1 MTRFDLTV
9 LGCGDAFGSG
19 GRFQTSFLIDLDQMR
34 LLLDCGATT
43 LVALK
48 RASIE
53 PATIDLILIS
63 HLHGDHFGGLPFL
76 LLDQHFRAG
85 RRPPLTIVGPAG
97 TAERLRAA
105 REVLFPGSGAL
116 ALRFPLHVEAFV
128 PGTAW
133 TRGPLSVAA
142 HEVEHPSGAPSLGL
156 RLEAHGRTL
165 AYSGDTQWTES
176 LVTLSEDA
184 DVLICECYTH
194 APGIGNHLNYQT
206 LMANRLRLRTKRILL
221 THLAEDMLQRR
232 FELEFEVLEDGM
244 KISL

>member
-1 MTRFDLTV
+1 MRRFDLTV

-19 GRFQTSFLIDLDQMR
+19 GRFQTSFLVDLGEMR

-43 LVALK
+43 LVALS
-48 RASIE
+48 RAGIE
-53 PATIDLILIS
+53 PAGIDLILIS

-76 LLDQHFRAG
+76 LLEQHFRA
-85 RRPPLTIVGPAG
+85 RRERPLTIVGPAG
-97 TAERLRAA
+97 TAPRLRAA
-105 REVLFPGSGAL
+105 REVLFPGSGRL

-133 TRGPLSVAA
+133 TRGALTIAA

-156 RLEAHGRTL
+156 RLQAHGRTL

-176 LVTLSEDA
+176 LVALSDQA
-184 DVLICECYTH
+184 DLLICECYAH
-194 APGIGNHLNYQT
+194 APGISNHMSYET
-206 LMANRLRLRTKRILL
+206 LMANRARLRAKRILL
-221 THLAEDMLQRR
+221 THLAEDMLKRR
-232 FELEFEVLEDGM
+232 SGLALEVLEDGM